1 MQGGEKMAINIKDL
15 VDVSKLGKEM
25 LLVEAPSPYTRF
37 IDGKNT
43 GEIAGYRYPVVLT
56 EYNWDK
62 IQVKIEGQT
71 PQIDSEQMKD
81 GKPIKVTFENLEV
94 MPYCQ
99 NGRVALSF
107 KASSISIV
115 K

>member
-1 MQGGEKMAINIKDL
+1 MSINIKELIDI
-15 VDVSKLGKEM
+15 SKLGQQM
-25 LLVEAPSPYTRF
+25 LLVEPPSPYTRF

-43 GEIAGYRYPVVLT
+43 GKIEGYRYPVVLT

-71 PQIDSEQMKD
+71 PQIDPEQMKG
-81 GKPIKVTFENLEV
+81 GKPIKVTFENLEA

-99 NGRVALSF
+99 YGRVALSF

>member
-1 MQGGEKMAINIKDL
+1 MSINVKELIDI
-15 VDVSKLGKEM
+15 SKLGQEM
-25 LLVEAPSPYTRF
+25 LLVEPPSPYTRF

-99 NGRVALSF
+99 NGRVALSY